1 MSLYGNRCSIGG
13 LSCGMVL
20 RGAANG
26 EYRAVFERESASLE
40 EIEGIRWDRPQIQ
53 GECILPTGY
62 GFTVRDIQYSAPAR
76 SYTVV
81 LQVAEQYLG
90 DVVGYQSQVAEL
102 EETEASLA
110 EKESA
115 IAQQRETIAQQAE
128 ALAEL
133 EAAGTAAQVDA
144 QLRAAYQEGVEQN
157 G

>member
-1 MSLYGNRCSIGG
+1 M
-13 LSCGMVL
+13 
-20 RGAANG
+20 
-26 EYRAVFERESASLE
+26 
-40 EIEGIRWDRPQIQ
+40 
-53 GECILPTGY
+53 
-62 GFTVRDIQYSAPAR
+62 
-76 SYTVV
+76 
-81 LQVAEQYLG
+81 
-90 DVVGYQSQVAEL
+90 VGYQSQVAELKEGLARKDREL

-115 IAQQRETIAQQAE
+115 IAQQRETIARQAE

>member
-102 EETEASLA
+102 EPGRTESWRKQRPVWRRRNLPSL
-110 EKESA
+110 SSGRPSPSRRRRWPSWRR
-115 IAQQRETIAQQAE
+115 REPRPRWTPS
-128 ALAEL
+128 
-133 EAAGTAAQVDA
+133 
-144 QLRAAYQEGVEQN
+144 
-157 G
+157 

>member
-1 MSLYGNRCSIGG
+1 M
-13 LSCGMVL
+13 
-20 RGAANG
+20 
-26 EYRAVFERESASLE
+26 
-40 EIEGIRWDRPQIQ
+40 
-53 GECILPTGY
+53 
-62 GFTVRDIQYSAPAR
+62 RDIQYSAPAR

-90 DVVGYQSQVAEL
+90 DVVGYQSQVAELEEGLARKDREL

>member
-1 MSLYGNRCSIGG
+1 MGPPP
-13 LSCGMVL
+13 
-20 RGAANG
+20 
-26 EYRAVFERESASLE
+26 
-40 EIEGIRWDRPQIQ
+40 DP

-102 EETEASLA
+102 E
-110 EKESA
+110 
-115 IAQQRETIAQQAE
+115 
-128 ALAEL
+128 
-133 EAAGTAAQVDA
+133 AAGTAAQVDA